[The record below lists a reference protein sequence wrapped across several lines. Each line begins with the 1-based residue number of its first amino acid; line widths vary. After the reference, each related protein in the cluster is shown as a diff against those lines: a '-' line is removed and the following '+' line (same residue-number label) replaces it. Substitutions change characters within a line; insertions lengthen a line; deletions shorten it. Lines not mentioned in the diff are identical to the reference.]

1 MSDEPDA
8 LLMRRFAES
17 RRPLQDARFVA
28 AVDARLPK
36 YQLGRALGA
45 ALGAALGGILRP
57 LRLPYAALL
66 ALGALGMAV
75 WSMILVSSL

>member
-28 AVDARLPK
+28 AVGARLPR
-36 YQLGRALGA
+36 YPLGR

-57 LRLPYAALL
+57 LRREQSVAPRDRLQR
-66 ALGALGMAV
+66 GR
-75 WSMILVSSL
+75 

>member
-28 AVDARLPK
+28 AVGARLPR
-36 YQLGRALGA
+36 YPLGRALR
-45 ALGAALGGILRP
+45 AALGGILRP

-75 WSMILVSSL
+75 WSLILVGSL